1 MDTDPAPRVAL
12 IVGASS
18 GIGRETAL
26 GLARNGMRLVL
37 AARGR
42 DALETA
48 AAECRTA
55 GAADVLVQPCDVG
68 ERDEVDRLVA
78 AAVGRFGGL
87 DAAVVSSAVTAFG
100 RFDDIPPDVF
110 DRVVRTDVIGTAN
123 VARATLPHLRRSGR
137 GELVLVGSLLG
148 HAVAPYQAPYI
159 LSKYAITA
167 FVRLLRQENRGRGV
181 RVHGVYPGPVNTPIY
196 ATGGNYVGSE
206 VRPPPPVHDPS
217 TVARRIVRAVRG
229 RGGLEHNVGMENHVI
244 VFGFRR
250 LPRLYDAIV
259 GPLVRTIMIT
269 SRSRVPGPG
278 NVFEPLSP
286 AAAGPRPGDRPE
298 AVDGTVRPV
307 G

>member
-1 MDTDPAPRVAL
+1 MTSDPAPRVAL

-26 GLARNGMRLVL
+26 GLARHGMRLVL

-42 DALETA
+42 EALETA

-87 DAAVVSSAVTAFG
+87 DAAVACAAVIVFG

-110 DRVVRTDVIGTAN
+110 DRIVRTNVIGTAN
-123 VARATLPHLRRSGR
+123 GARATMPPLRRSGR

-148 HAVAPYQAPYI
+148 HAVVPYQAPYI
-159 LSKYAITA
+159 LSKYAVTA

-181 RVHGVYPGPVNTPIY
+181 RVHGVYPGPTNTPIF
-196 ATGGNYVGSE
+196 AVGGNYMGSD
-206 VRPPPPVHDPS
+206 VRPPPVRDPS

-229 RGGLEHNVGMENHVI
+229 RGGQEHNVGVENHLI
-244 VFGFRR
+244 VLGFRR

-269 SRSRVPGPG
+269 SRPRVPGPG
-278 NVFEPLSP
+278 NVFEPLPP
-286 AAAGPRPGDRPE
+286 AAAGPRPGDRRE
-298 AVDGTVRPV
+298 AVDGTVRPLR
-307 G
+307 